1 MGSSLSAP
9 QQKFL
14 KDLKFLLSSNKLE
27 VPDGDLIQLILTIG
41 EHSPWFPADGTWELK
56 LWDKIGEHF
65 HGHPS
70 ISVRILNAW
79 CKVRYAMD
87 SLSPKNISMAAL
99 PTQPSASLIQP
110 AVLETVP
117 ILALPDPKPP
127 DPKPPDYSSSP
138 EDPILQKYHGLA
150 GNDPNLSVAEPA
162 TPFQRAVLGWTCSP
176 SLIQDTMAFPVIVP
190 PAGAPA
196 GTQAQHQPF
205 DFKILKEL
213 QQSVKANGLQAS
225 YTQAPL
231 EATLA
236 QLLVPEAHTVLPPS
250 AGVLFAHEW
259 ETACRAYA
267 PALLQQ
273 VRGNNPNVTL
283 ADVLDAMLGRG
294 PFAQASVQATLLQ
307 ILLRDTALAAKQAMR
322 KIPEPTSIQSRWGSI
337 RQEARESYSS
347 FMDRLLT
354 AVSRQIENPE
364 AKQIIIKQ
372 LAFENANEDCKLA
385 LRPII
390 HNPATDTAAML
401 RICQSVVTATHKAHL
416 LATALNENQPV
427 ATDTTYF
434 QGGKP
439 GSPIPQGG

>member
-1 MGSSLSAP
+1 
-9 QQKFL
+9 
-14 KDLKFLLSSNKLE
+14 
-27 VPDGDLIQLILTIG
+27 
-41 EHSPWFPADGTWELK
+41 
-56 LWDKIGEHF
+56 
-65 HGHPS
+65 
-70 ISVRILNAW
+70 
-79 CKVRYAMD
+79 
-87 SLSPKNISMAAL
+87 
-99 PTQPSASLIQP
+99 
-110 AVLETVP
+110 
-117 ILALPDPKPP
+117 
-127 DPKPPDYSSSP
+127 
-138 EDPILQKYHGLA
+138 
-150 GNDPNLSVAEPA
+150 
-162 TPFQRAVLGWTCSP
+162 
-176 SLIQDTMAFPVIVP
+176 MAFPVIVP

-205 DFKILKEL
+205 DFKILREL
-213 QQSVKANGLQAS
+213 QQSVKANGLQAP
-225 YTQAPL
+225 YTQALL

-294 PFAQASVQATLLQ
+294 PFAQASVQTTLLQ
-307 ILLRDTALAAKQAMR
+307 ILLRDAALAAKQAMR
-322 KIPEPTSIQSRWGSI
+322 KIPEPSIQSRWGSI

-372 LAFENANEDCKLA
+372 LAFENANEDCKVA

-401 RICQSVVTATHKAHL
+401 RICQSVGTASHKAYL
-416 LATALNENQPV
+416 LAAALNENQPV
-427 ATDTTYF
+427 ATDTTCF
-434 QGGKP
+434 QCGKP
-439 GSPIPQGG
+439 GSPIPQGVEQWPLPKKNPQQRHQLSLTSLFLNN

>member
-1 MGSSLSAP
+1 MGSSFSTP

-27 VPDGDLIQLILTIG
+27 VPEGDLIQLILCIDA
-41 EHSPWFPADGTWELK
+41 HCPWFPADGTWELK
-56 LWDKIGEHF
+56 HWDKIGTHF

-70 ISVRILNAW
+70 IGVRILNAW
-79 CKVRYAMD
+79 CKVRYAMG

-110 AVLETVP
+110 AVLPCVP
-117 ILALPDPKPP
+117 ALALPAAP

-138 EDPILQKYHGLA
+138 EDPILQKYRGLA
-150 GNDPNLSVAEPA
+150 GNDPTLSAAELA
-162 TPFQRAVLGWTCSP
+162 TPFQRAVLAC
-176 SLIQDTMAFPVIVP
+176 SLIQDTVAFPIIVP

-196 GTQAQHQPF
+196 GIQAPFTQA
-205 DFKILKEL
+205 L
-213 QQSVKANGLQAS
+213 
-225 YTQAPL
+225 L

-236 QLLVPEAHTVLPPS
+236 QLLVPDDIKLLARTVLPPS

-259 ETACRAYA
+259 ETACCVYA

-273 VRGNNPNVTL
+273 IRGNNPNITL
-283 ADVLDAMLGRG
+283 ADVIDAMMGRG
-294 PFAQASVQATLLQ
+294 PFIQASVQATLLQ

-337 RQEARESYSS
+337 RQEPRESYSS
-347 FMDRLLT
+347 FMDRLIT

-401 RICQSVVTATHKAHL
+401 RICQSVGTATHKPHL
-416 LATALNENQPV
+416 LAAALNENQPV
-427 ATDTTYF
+427 ATDTTCF
-434 QGGKP
+434 QCDKP
-439 GSPIPQGG
+439 GSPIPQCG

>member
-1 MGSSLSAP
+1 
-9 QQKFL
+9 
-14 KDLKFLLSSNKLE
+14 
-27 VPDGDLIQLILTIG
+27 
-41 EHSPWFPADGTWELK
+41 
-56 LWDKIGEHF
+56 
-65 HGHPS
+65 
-70 ISVRILNAW
+70 
-79 CKVRYAMD
+79 
-87 SLSPKNISMAAL
+87 MAAL
-99 PTQPSASLIQP
+99 PTQPPASLVQP
-110 AVLETVP
+110 AVLVSVP
-117 ILALPDPKPP
+117 ILALPAAP

-138 EDPILQKYHGLA
+138 EDPILQKYRGLA
-150 GNDPNLSVAEPA
+150 GNDPTLSAAEPA
-162 TPFQRAVLGWTCSP
+162 TPFQRAVFAC

-196 GTQAQHQPF
+196 GTQSQHQPF

-213 QQSVKANGLQAS
+213 QQSVKANGLQAP
-225 YTQAPL
+225 YTQALL

-236 QLLVPEAHTVLPPS
+236 QLLVPEDIKLLAHTVLPPS
-250 AGVLFAHEW
+250 AGVSFAHEW
-259 ETACRAYA
+259 ETACHAYA

-273 VRGNNPNVTL
+273 ARGNNPNLTL
-283 ADVLDAMLGRG
+283 TDVIDAMMGRG
-294 PFAQASVQATLLQ
+294 PFAQASVQARLLQ

-322 KIPEPTSIQSRWGSI
+322 KIPEPSIQSRWGSI

-401 RICQSVVTATHKAHL
+401 RICQSVGTATHKAHL
-416 LATALNENQPV
+416 LAAALNDNQPV
-427 ATDTTYF
+427 ATDTTCF
-434 QGGKP
+434 QCGKP
-439 GSPIPQGG
+439 GSPIPQCG

>member
-1 MGSSLSAP
+1 MGSSLSTP

-27 VPDGDLIQLILTIG
+27 VPEGDLIQLILAIE

-56 LWDKIGEHF
+56 HWDKIGAHF

-70 ISVRILNAW
+70 IGLRILNAW
-79 CKVRYAMD
+79 CKVRYAMG

-99 PTQPSASLIQP
+99 PTQPPASLVQP
-110 AVLETVP
+110 AVLASVP
-117 ILALPDPKPP
+117 ILALPAAP

-138 EDPILQKYHGLA
+138 EDPILQKYRGLA
-150 GNDPNLSVAEPA
+150 GNDPNLSAAEPA
-162 TPFQRAVLGWTCSP
+162 TPFQRAVLAC

-190 PAGAPA
+190 PAGALA

-205 DFKILKEL
+205 DFKILREL
-213 QQSVKANGLQAS
+213 QQSVKANGLQAP
-225 YTQAPL
+225 YTQALL

-236 QLLVPEAHTVLPPS
+236 QLLVPEDIKLLAHTVLPPS

-283 ADVLDAMLGRG
+283 ADVIVAMMGRG
-294 PFAQASVQATLLQ
+294 PFVQASVQATLLQ

-322 KIPEPTSIQSRWGSI
+322 KIPEPSIQSRWGSI

-372 LAFENANEDCKLA
+372 LAFENANEDCKVA

-401 RICQSVVTATHKAHL
+401 RIYQSVGTATHKAHL
-416 LATALNENQPV
+416 LAAALNENQPV
-427 ATDTTYF
+427 ATETTCF
-434 QGGKP
+434 QCGKP
-439 GSPIPQGG
+439 GSPIPQFG